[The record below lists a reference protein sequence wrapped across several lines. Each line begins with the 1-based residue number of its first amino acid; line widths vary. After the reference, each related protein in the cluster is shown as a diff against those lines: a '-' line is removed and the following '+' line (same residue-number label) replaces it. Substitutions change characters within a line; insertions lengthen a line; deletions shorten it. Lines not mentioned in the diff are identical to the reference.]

1 MIPEKMDRKAKKMKT
16 RNGQMSESLRLGI
29 LLAIVGGFLEAYTF
43 FCRGG
48 VFANCQTGNLVMFAL
63 SAADGDGENMI
74 LYLIP
79 VVAFVVGIF
88 LAEWIRQLFSQYQKI
103 HWRQIIILFEIVC
116 LAVTAFIPGGK
127 LDVVVTT
134 VIAFVCSM
142 QVESFRKVRGKA
154 FATTMCTG
162 NLRSASENLYHWMV
176 GRNKEAK
183 EKGGHYLIIVG
194 SFMGGAVLGATL
206 THIFIEK
213 AVLFCCV
220 ILFLTFLFMFC
231 QESGTIKRENVCD

>member
-1 MIPEKMDRKAKKMKT
+1 MKE

-29 LLAIVGGFLEAYTF
+29 LLAVVGGFLEAYTF

-63 SAADGDGENMI
+63 SAADGDGENMV

-88 LAEWIRQLFSQYQKI
+88 LAERIRQIFSHYQKI

-142 QVESFRKVRGKA
+142 QVESFRKVRGNA

-162 NLRSASENLYHWMV
+162 NLRSASENLYHWMI
-176 GRNKEAK
+176 GRDGESKK
-183 EKGGHYLIIVG
+183 KGIHYLIIVG
-194 SFMGGAVLGATL
+194 SFMGGAVVGAAL

-213 AVLFCCV
+213 AVLFCCA
-220 ILFLTFLFMFC
+220 ILFITFLFMFSK
-231 QESGTIKRENVCD
+231 EEKEMEEKRIF